1 MQIAALYPRF
11 TEKPKIVKQLIVDL
25 MTRVDDKFL
34 EKAEKN
40 SSDFLKAIDKVTN
53 KYGAGWEDVVISF
66 EWRDELEA
74 ILAC

>member
-1 MQIAALYPRF
+1 
-11 TEKPKIVKQLIVDL
+11 
-25 MTRVDDKFL
+25 MTRVDDNFL

-40 SSDFLKAIDKVTN
+40 SNDFLKTIDKVTN

-74 ILAC
+74 VLAC